1 MANFGQNYHS
11 NLFED
16 VQNAYSMLPIPP
28 NAHFDPSVADV
39 SSAMYPQTDSWD
51 LVDQPGDPFLFREMY
66 LDQPPD
72 FVNGTEWLNQTSPLN
87 DPYTSQTYET
97 TMAYNNVHPRDT
109 NVPYLRYYEQPPYPF
124 EENNNAN
131 LLRGSAPMAIHI
143 PDQASPLP
151 VQSWTSTGSR
161 LSITPP
167 NDSGSDGGS
176 DDHHHPMGYRATESP
191 SASSSGSSWLAP
203 SPREETATVATGPI
217 ASVERNESASPTTQ
231 VNPPN
236 APPTSSY
243 YRVRTPYSAPISA
256 SVRPHT
262 VTPVSPTPLRSRQ
275 TVGSTANARYPKKR
289 KACDSCFD
297 RHLSCAVPANGSK
310 CNQCLRKGIDCSFV
324 PC

>member
-51 LVDQPGDPFLFREMY
+51 LVDQTGDPFLFREMY

-87 DPYTSQTYET
+87 DPYASQTYET

-109 NVPYLRYYEQPPYPF
+109 NVPYLRYYEQPSYPF
-124 EENNNAN
+124 EENNNVN

-231 VNPPN
+231 
-236 APPTSSY
+236 
-243 YRVRTPYSAPISA
+243 
-256 SVRPHT
+256 
-262 VTPVSPTPLRSRQ
+262 
-275 TVGSTANARYPKKR
+275 
-289 KACDSCFD
+289 
-297 RHLSCAVPANGSK
+297 
-310 CNQCLRKGIDCSFV
+310 
-324 PC
+324 